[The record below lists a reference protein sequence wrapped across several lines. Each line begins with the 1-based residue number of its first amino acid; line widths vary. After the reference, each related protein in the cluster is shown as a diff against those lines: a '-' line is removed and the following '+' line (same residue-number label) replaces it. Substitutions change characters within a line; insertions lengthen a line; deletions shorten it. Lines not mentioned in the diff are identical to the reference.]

1 MLEKMKRQSPPK
13 DSWLAF
19 TFRCLAAL
27 VYLLISIAAGHYFD
41 VLDSSISVRCVA
53 VVTFV
58 SGFVAAFMWLMLWMK
73 RADEYQR
80 LMNYR
85 NLVSAMMTAMISFIT
100 IHIFYGFYRVGSAGW
115 PVMAMPAFA
124 IFCAVIGSRPKKS

>member
-1 MLEKMKRQSPPK
+1 MSEKMKRQSPPA

-19 TFRCLAAL
+19 AFRCVAAL

-41 VLDSSISVRCVA
+41 VPDSSISVRCVA
-53 VVTFV
+53 VAAFV

-73 RADEYQR
+73 RADEYQK

-85 NLVSAMMTAMISFIT
+85 NLVSAMMTAIMSFIV
-100 IHIFYGFYRVGSAGW
+100 IHIFYGFDRTESVGW
-115 PVMAMPAFA
+115 PVMVMPAFA